1 MRKNTRTERGS
12 TSFVT
17 VFFISFYLLLP
28 STAQSGPAD
37 RGKQIFDAKCAA
49 CHTIGGGRKVGPDLQ
64 GVTKLHPQTWL
75 FDFISNP
82 EKMFASNDSNA
93 ITLLNE
99 FRIRMPNMGLS
110 PDDVNAVISY
120 LEAQAGGA
128 PQTTAAPPAKTTTT
142 GQAALADSEK
152 GEQYFTG
159 RLAFQNGGPP
169 CMACHSVP
177 GIKFLGGGNLGP
189 DLTTAY
195 QSLGGGIVSLLVNVP
210 FPTMK
215 PIFDKHPLT
224 STEAGDIAAFLQ
236 RVSSE
241 RPQNYAARIVSDSAV
256 AFAILMLV
264 ILLVWRNRLTSVRKT
279 MVEHA
284 RREDQER

>member
-1 MRKNTRTERGS
+1 MRKNTRTKRGS
-12 TSFVT
+12 TPFVT
-17 VFFISFYLLLP
+17 VLFTAFFLLLP
-28 STAQSGPAD
+28 SIVQGSSAD
-37 RGKQIFDAKCAA
+37 RGKQIFDSKCAA

-75 FDFISNP
+75 FDFISDP

-93 ITLLNE
+93 ITLLKE
-99 FRIRMPNMGLS
+99 YKIKMPNMGLS
-110 PDDVNAVISY
+110 TDDVNAVISY

-128 PQTTAAPPAKTTTT
+128 PQATAAPSVK
-142 GQAALADSEK
+142 AAAPGLTAVADPEK

-189 DLTTAY
+189 DLATAY
-195 QSLGGGIVSLLVNVP
+195 QSLGQGIMSLLVNVP

-215 PIFDKHPLT
+215 PIFDEHPLT
-224 STEAGDIAAFLQ
+224 KMEAGDVAAFLQ

-241 RPQNYAARIVSDSAV
+241 RPQNYAVRIVADSAV

-264 ILLVWRNRLTSVRKT
+264 IVILWRNRLTSVRKK

-284 RREDQER
+284 EREGKER